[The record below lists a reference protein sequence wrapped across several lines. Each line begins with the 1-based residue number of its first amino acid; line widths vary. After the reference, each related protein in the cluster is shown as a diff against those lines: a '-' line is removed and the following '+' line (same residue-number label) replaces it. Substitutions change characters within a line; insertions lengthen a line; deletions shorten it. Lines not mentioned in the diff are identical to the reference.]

1 MKVQCPSCKRRCH
14 KTTDNFNPD
23 TRPNGSMIELINPWK
38 RWWGKSDGYSS
49 ADLECPLCGAPLAP
63 AGRLH
68 LVPDDYGVVR
78 VESLAEANQKRIAL
92 LFPEENDVW
101 IDEAAPISEEVYED
115 ITPDTAE
122 PTTKAQQ
129 IRDLLKTDMTIPKI
143 AERVGTSPQYVRN
156 VAGKVG

>member
-1 MKVQCPSCKRRCH
+1 
-14 KTTDNFNPD
+14 
-23 TRPNGSMIELINPWK
+23 MIELINPWK

-68 LVPDDYGVVR
+68 IVPDDYGVVV
-78 VESLAEANQKRIAL
+78 VESLEEANQKRIAL
-92 LFPEENDVW
+92 LFPEDEVESLSERNQELIAEQW
-101 IDEAAPISEEVYED
+101 IEEEPAPD
-115 ITPDTAE
+115 IVQ
-122 PTTKAQQ
+122 TKAQQ